1 MGKIFSACA
10 ATLLGIALLTCSM
23 VSARA
28 ERRVALVVGN
38 AHYNNPS
45 LILTNPKND
54 AEDVTAALTAIGFQV
69 IQAIDTNRRDLDLSM
84 AKFARLATD
93 ADSALFFYAGHALQY
108 QGRNYLMPT
117 DAEVEDEVS
126 LRYQMMLIDDV
137 RAALDRASGV
147 KIMILDACRNNPVVD
162 SLRRRTSGESRAIG
176 ATRGLARIDKT
187 QGMVVAYSTA
197 SDQVAADGKGRNSPF
212 TSAFLKRLK
221 EPGLEIEQLF
231 RRVASDVNSETQG
244 RQRPET
250 YVSLLSDYYLN
261 QTDRIAFE
269 AVKDSADVNV
279 LRSFVGKYPA
289 SSYVSDA
296 MSRIQILDAALQQ
309 RQIQRARQEE
319 AARLVEQQR
328 RAEQEVEQK
337 LIEQRRAEQE
347 TAERKASEQRR
358 IEQEAAERKLS
369 EQRRREQEVAERRL
383 AEQRRLEKDVAERR
397 SAEQKAAEA
406 AERVRLESEAAARL
420 ARENAAKMA
429 AALTPAAG
437 SAPAASK
444 DQGSTVVANIDRLNL
459 GPSVAGKPAAVGD
472 PTGSPE
478 AAAANSANCDR
489 DRSRL
494 TQMRANPVREE
505 IVRFEREL
513 SCERLRPQLVRLRES
528 ILPLDTNPVA
538 TSADVAKTAPQP
550 AAIATVVASA
560 GAPGGAAR
568 QPATPAL
575 PDLTPPKAPVR
586 TSIAPLNEA
595 RACELDSERLARL
608 RAKNPSPTELVEF
621 ERELICEKLRPQ
633 IVRLR
638 ESLPPGDNVAVA
650 GQSRASLPA
659 AQTRVDAGSNAPKI
673 RMAPALP
680 PASCEQE
687 RERLAQ
693 FRAGAPPRDDV
704 VRFEQE
710 MSCEALR
717 PQVMRLRESLP
728 GG

>member
-1 MGKIFSACA
+1 MGKLSSACSA
-10 ATLLGIALLTCSM
+10 ILLGFALLTCSII
-23 VSARA
+23 SARA

-54 AEDVTAALTAIGFQV
+54 AEDVAAALTAIGFQV
-69 IQAIDTNRRDLDLSM
+69 IQAVDANRRDLDLNM

-93 ADSALFFYAGHALQY
+93 ADAALFFYAGHALQY

-147 KIMILDACRNNPVVD
+147 KIMILDACRNNPVVE
-162 SLRRRTSGESRAIG
+162 SLRRKASGETRAIG

-261 QTDRIAFE
+261 QTDRIAYE

-279 LRSFVGKYPA
+279 LRNFVVRYPS

-296 MSRIQILDAALQQ
+296 MSRIQGLDAAIQQ

-319 AARLVEQQR
+319 AARQVELQR
-328 RAEQEVEQK
+328 RAEQEAV
-337 LIEQRRAEQE
+337 
-347 TAERKASEQRR
+347 
-358 IEQEAAERKLS
+358 ERKLN
-369 EQRRREQEVAERRL
+369 EQKQAEQQAAERRL
-383 AEQRRLEKDVAERR
+383 
-397 SAEQKAAEA
+397 SEQKAAAEATEKARLENEA
-406 AERVRLESEAAARL
+406 ALRLARQNAGKVAGAAPQPGPAAGVVAAKDQESIKLAGLDRVDATPSIIGKPAVGGVAPSISPDAAVSSQACERERARL
-420 ARENAAKMA
+420 AR
-429 AALTPAAG
+429 L
-437 SAPAASK
+437 
-444 DQGSTVVANIDRLNL
+444 
-459 GPSVAGKPAAVGD
+459 
-472 PTGSPE
+472 
-478 AAAANSANCDR
+478 
-489 DRSRL
+489 
-494 TQMRANPVREE
+494 RANPVRDEM
-505 IVRFEREL
+505 IQFEREL

-528 ILPLDTNPVA
+528 LLPLDAASGAGAAAKIATPPAMPVIVA
-538 TSADVAKTAPQP
+538 APGAAGRAANDVAVP
-550 AAIATVVASA
+550 V
-560 GAPGGAAR
+560 
-568 QPATPAL
+568 L
-575 PDLTPPKAPVR
+575 PDPTPPKTASTAAVND
-586 TSIAPLNEA
+586 AL
-595 RACELDSERLARL
+595 ACQRDTERLARL
-608 RAKNPSPTELVEF
+608 RANPSQAELVEF
-621 ERELICEKLRPQ
+621 ERSLLCEKLRPQ
-633 IVRLR
+633 VVRLR
-638 ESLPPGDNVAVA
+638 DSVAPAESAAAGGAKRGAPQAEPTARETASNPP
-650 GQSRASLPA
+650 
-659 AQTRVDAGSNAPKI
+659 TI

-680 PASCEQE
+680 AATCEQE
-687 RERLAQ
+687 RARLTQ
-693 FRAGAPPRDDV
+693 LRAGNATRDDV
-704 VRFEQE
+704 VSFELE
-710 MSCEALR
+710 LACEALR
-717 PQVMRLRESLP
+717 PQVMRLRESMP